1 MINNS
6 YLLGLYG
13 GTSTFSGGLG
23 ATGGAVKKQ
32 PTAPWATSVKPQ
44 SQSDLLRAAL
54 SGRRLVN
61 EDNAVLDVKG
71 ASSGDY
77 RKIFAM
83 YQGLTMLEAVA
94 DRAGQKNLTALER
107 NQLSKR
113 MDAGLAEISAYLG
126 AAQLDGVRLV
136 QGQSE
141 TKAQTG
147 AAVPRDSAK
156 YVTGAVHTGD
166 LASEVTA
173 FQGDVK
179 FTMTVKKTGGD
190 QTISIDL
197 ADMGSTPRTM
207 QSVVDHI
214 NSKLEAAGVQ
224 TR

>member
-13 GTSTFSGGLG
+13 GTPTFSGGLG
-23 ATGGAVKKQ
+23 GTSAAVKKQ
-32 PTAPWATSVKPQ
+32 PTAPWSTTVKPQ
-44 SQSDLLRAAL
+44 SQSDLLRAAM
-54 SGRRLVN
+54 SGRRFVN

-107 NQLSKR
+107 SQLSKR
-113 MDAGLAEISAYLG
+113 MDAGLAELSAYLG
-126 AAQLDGVRLV
+126 AAQFDGVRMV

-173 FQGDVK
+173 FQG
-179 FTMTVKKTGGD
+179 
-190 QTISIDL
+190 
-197 ADMGSTPRTM
+197 
-207 QSVVDHI
+207 
-214 NSKLEAAGVQ
+214 
-224 TR
+224 